1 MTKWQVFAFKV
12 PKKYC
17 YKIVSLKMVNLNRHW
32 HATITDKE
40 VWPYL
45 HDSSFV
51 RKTFFDVEVLSWMLI
66 DRLAHYF
73 VHFFSIKNMLSV
85 FVRLH
90 NLPNHVEKTGM
101 HSSRMC
107 TIRCSVVSGGGSAQG
122 KCLPTGSV
130 CPQGCLLTGVSARRC
145 LPRGCTPPP
154 VNRITDRCKNHNY
167 CWGR

>member
-1 MTKWQVFAFKV
+1 MTKWQVFACKV

-17 YKIVSLKMVNLNRHW
+17 YKIVSLKTVNLNRHW

-45 HDSSFV
+45 HESSFV
-51 RKTFFDVEVLSWMLI
+51 RKTFFDVQVLSWMLI

-107 TIRCSVVSGGGSAQG
+107 TIRCSAVSGGGVCPGEVSAYRE
-122 KCLPTGSV
+122 CLPAGVFAHRGVRTEVSV
-130 CPQGCLLTGVSARRC
+130 
-145 LPRGCTPPP
+145 
-154 VNRITDRCKNHNY
+154 
-167 CWGR
+167 